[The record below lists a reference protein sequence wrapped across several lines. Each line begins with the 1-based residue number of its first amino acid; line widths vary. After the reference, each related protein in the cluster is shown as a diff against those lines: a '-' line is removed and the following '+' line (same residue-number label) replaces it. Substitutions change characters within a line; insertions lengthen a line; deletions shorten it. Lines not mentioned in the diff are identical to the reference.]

1 MGETAGH
8 IKKVLGNITE
18 DREVEAEGR
27 AEEQQGQK
35 PSDETVEEMED
46 DVQEARGEIHQ
57 DPSGHAPT

>member
-27 AEEQQGQK
+27 AEEQEVHK
-35 PSDETVEEMED
+35 PSDESVDEMED
-46 DVQEARGEIHQ
+46 DVQKARGEIDQ
-57 DPSGHAPT
+57 GPSGHAPT

>member
-8 IKKVLGNITE
+8 IKKVLGNVTE

-27 AEEQQGQK
+27 AEEKQGQK
-35 PSDETVEEMED
+35 PSNEAVEEMED

-57 DPSGHAPT
+57 GPSGHSSS

>member
-27 AEEQQGQK
+27 AEEAIGHK
-35 PSDETVEEMED
+35 PDDEQIEEAED
-46 DVQEARGEIHQ
+46 DVQEARGEKHQ
-57 DPSGHAPT
+57 KG